1 MLLSLLSSE
10 QLNTCISWEGGGGVI
25 FFSRGIW
32 KEMERVHLVYV
43 HVTLLCEFQIKVKI
57 FHGGLGASQLTTFL
71 IPL

>member
-10 QLNTCISWEGGGGVI
+10 QLNTCISWEGGGGGVI

-43 HVTLLCEFQIKVKI
+43 HVTLLCEFQKLKFSMGVWVP
-57 FHGGLGASQLTTFL
+57 AN
-71 IPL
+71 